1 MTSGDDE
8 VQVLVE
14 ELSAQLGRS
23 VLVDDASLRL
33 VAYSPTFGNEDEVRR
48 TAILTRETPRAIRDL
63 HFSQGIATAI
73 RPVRT
78 AARPELGLE
87 SRVCVPIRCQGALFG
102 YLWLIDA
109 DDSLT
114 HDDRG
119 HAERCAGDIGAAMY
133 RRQELEKP
141 RRELEQRLVEAL
153 LEGDASEREEA
164 AHELL
169 ASDMLLPGTG
179 IAAVVV
185 RGAGEDLGS
194 AQKARLGLAL
204 DQFRGA
210 LPIRHS
216 VSVVRSDHGVVLL
229 ASDPALRR
237 AGAVPELAHRL
248 YDSLARTGGEIAV
261 GFSDDCEHLQDAH
274 RAYAHARIAAHV
286 ASCVPEHSPVAG
298 WDALGPYR
306 LLAQLAPGAAP
317 EELLH
322 PGLPRL
328 FALQSKESLVA
339 TLEAYLD
346 HGCDTKLTAEE
357 LFLHRASLYYR
368 LQRIE
373 ELTGA
378 SLKSGADRLALHL
391 SLKLAWLLGVH
402 PGLRSR
408 RQGRDGRSPLRGTRP
423 GT

>member
-1 MTSGDDE
+1 MTSGDNE

-33 VAYSPTFGNEDEVRR
+33 VAYSPTYGTEDEVRR

-63 HFSQGIATAI
+63 HFSQGIATAS

-78 AARPELGLE
+78 AAKPELGLE
-87 SRVCVPIRCQGALFG
+87 SRVCVPIRCQGTLFG

-114 HDDRG
+114 RDDRV

-133 RRQELEKP
+133 RLQELEKP

-153 LEGDASEREEA
+153 LEGEAGERAEA

-169 ASDMLLPGTG
+169 AADMLLPGTG
-179 IAAVVV
+179 VAAVVV
-185 RGAGEDLGS
+185 RTGDEDLSS
-194 AQKARLGLAL
+194 AQKARLSLTL
-204 DQFRGA
+204 DQFRAA
-210 LPIRHS
+210 LPIRHGLS
-216 VSVVRSDHGVVLL
+216 LVRSDHGIVLL
-229 ASDPALRR
+229 ATDPAMRR
-237 AGAVPELAHRL
+237 AGGVAKLARRL
-248 YDSLARTGGEIAV
+248 HDSLERTSGDEIAL
-261 GFSDDCEHLQDAH
+261 GFSDECEHLQDAH
-274 RAYAHARIAAHV
+274 RAYAHARIAARV

-298 WDALGPYR
+298 WEALGPYR
-306 LLAQLAPGAAP
+306 VLAQLAPGAAT

-328 FALQSKESLVA
+328 FDLHAKESLVT
-339 TLEAYLD
+339 TLETYLD

-402 PGLRSR
+402 PGQR
-408 RQGRDGRSPLRGTRP
+408 RR
-423 GT
+423 

>member
-1 MTSGDDE
+1 MTSGENE

-33 VAYSPTFGNEDEVRR
+33 VAYSPTYGTEDEVRR
-48 TAILTRETPRAIRDL
+48 TAILTRETPRIIRDI
-63 HFSQGIATAI
+63 HFSQGIATAS

-78 AARPELGLE
+78 AAKPELGLE
-87 SRVCVPIRCQGALFG
+87 ARVCVPIRCQGTLFG

-114 HDDRG
+114 HDDRVQ
-119 HAERCAGDIGAAMY
+119 AERCAADIGAAMY
-133 RRQELEKP
+133 RQQELEKP

-153 LEGDASEREEA
+153 LEGEASAREEA

-169 ASDMLLPGTG
+169 AGDMLLPGTS

-185 RGAGEDLGS
+185 RASAGADEELGS
-194 AQKARLGLAL
+194 AQKARLSLAL
-204 DQFRGA
+204 DQFRRA
-210 LPIRHS
+210 LPMRHALS
-216 VSVVRSDHGVVLL
+216 LVRSDHGIVLL
-229 ASDPALRR
+229 AVDAAMRR
-237 AGAVPELAHRL
+237 AGGLAALVHRL
-248 YDSLARTGGEIAV
+248 HDSLERTLAADTGWRIAL
-261 GFSDDCEHLQDAH
+261 GFSDECERLPDAG
-274 RAYAHARIAAHV
+274 RAYAHALAAVRV
-286 ASCVPEHSPVAG
+286 ASRVPEHSPVAG
-298 WDALGPYR
+298 WDTLGPYR
-306 LLAQLAPGAAP
+306 VLAQLPPDAEAG
-317 EELLH
+317 ELLH

-328 FALQSKESLVA
+328 FELQSKESLVA

-378 SLKSGADRLALHL
+378 SLKSGADRLTLHL

-402 PGLRSR
+402 PAQRHK
-408 RQGRDGRSPLRGTRP
+408 
-423 GT
+423 

>member
-1 MTSGDDE
+1 MTSGDNE

-33 VAYSPTFGNEDEVRR
+33 VAYSPTYGTEDEVRR

-63 HFSQGIATAI
+63 HFSQGIATAS

-78 AARPELGLE
+78 AAKPELGLE
-87 SRVCVPIRCQGALFG
+87 SRVCVPIRCQGTLFG

-114 HDDRG
+114 RDDRV

-133 RRQELEKP
+133 RLQELEKP

-153 LEGDASEREEA
+153 LEGDAGERAEA

-169 ASDMLLPGTG
+169 AADMLLPGTG
-179 IAAVVV
+179 VAAVVV
-185 RGAGEDLGS
+185 RTGDEDLSS
-194 AQKARLGLAL
+194 AQKARLSLTL
-204 DQFRGA
+204 DQFRAA
-210 LPIRHS
+210 LPIRHGLS
-216 VSVVRSDHGVVLL
+216 LVRSDHGIVLL
-229 ASDPALRR
+229 AADPAMRR
-237 AGAVPELAHRL
+237 AGGVAKLARRL
-248 YDSLARTGGEIAV
+248 HDSLERTSGDEIAL
-261 GFSDDCEHLQDAH
+261 GFSDECEHLQDAH
-274 RAYAHARIAAHV
+274 RAYAHARIAARV

-298 WDALGPYR
+298 WEALGPYR
-306 LLAQLAPGAAP
+306 VLAQLAPGAAT

-328 FALQSKESLVA
+328 FDLHAKESLVT
-339 TLEAYLD
+339 TLETYLD

-402 PGLRSR
+402 PGQR
-408 RQGRDGRSPLRGTRP
+408 RR
-423 GT
+423 

>member
-1 MTSGDDE
+1 VTSADDE

-33 VAYSPTFGNEDEVRR
+33 VAYSPTYGTEDEVRR

-63 HFSQGIATAI
+63 HFSQGIATAS

-78 AARPELGLE
+78 AAKPELGLQ
-87 SRVCVPIRCQGALFG
+87 SRVCVPIRCQGTLFG

-119 HAERCAGDIGAAMY
+119 DAERCAADIGAAMY

-141 RRELEQRLVEAL
+141 RRELEQRLLEAL
-153 LEGDASEREEA
+153 LEGDAGEREEA

-169 ASDMLLPGTG
+169 AADMLLPGTG
-179 IAAVVV
+179 VAAVVV
-185 RGAGEDLGS
+185 RS
-194 AQKARLGLAL
+194 AEEELSSGQKARLSLAL
-204 DQFRGA
+204 DQFRRA
-210 LPIRHS
+210 LPIRHALS
-216 VSVVRSDHGVVLL
+216 LVRSDHGIVLL
-229 ASDPALRR
+229 AADPAMQR
-237 AGAVPELAHRL
+237 AGGLPKLARRL
-248 YDSLARTGGEIAV
+248 HDSLERTPGGDIAL
-261 GFSDDCEHLQDAH
+261 GFSDECEQLQDAH
-274 RAYAHARIAAHV
+274 RAYAHARIAARV

-298 WDALGPYR
+298 WEALGPYR
-306 LLAQLAPGAAP
+306 VLAQLAPGTAA

-328 FALQSKESLVA
+328 FEQQSKESLVA

-402 PGLRSR
+402 PGQRHR
-408 RQGRDGRSPLRGTRP
+408 
-423 GT
+423 

>member
-1 MTSGDDE
+1 VTSGENE

-33 VAYSPTFGNEDEVRR
+33 VAYSPTYGTEDEVRR
-48 TAILTRETPRAIRDL
+48 TAILTRETPRIIRDI
-63 HFSQGIATAI
+63 HFSQGIATAS

-78 AARPELGLE
+78 EAKPELGLQ
-87 SRVCVPIRCQGALFG
+87 SRVCVPIRCQGTLFG

-114 HDDRG
+114 PDDRVQ
-119 HAERCAGDIGAAMY
+119 AERCAADIGAAMY

-153 LEGDASEREEA
+153 LDGEPGEREQA
-164 AHELL
+164 VHELL
-169 ASDMLLPGTG
+169 AADMLLPGTS

-185 RGAGEDLGS
+185 RVWAEADEELSS
-194 AQKARLGLAL
+194 AQKARLSLAL
-204 DQFRGA
+204 DQFRQA
-210 LPIRHS
+210 LPMRHALS
-216 VSVVRSDHGVVLL
+216 LVRPDHGIVLL
-229 ASDPALRR
+229 AVDSATRR
-237 AGAVPELAHRL
+237 AGGLPELAHRL
-248 YDSLARTGGEIAV
+248 HDSLDRTLDTGGLIAL
-261 GFSDDCEHLQDAH
+261 GFSDECEHLHDAH
-274 RAYAHARIAAHV
+274 RAYGHAIVAARV
-286 ASCVPEHSPVAG
+286 ASRVPEHSPVAG
-298 WDALGPYR
+298 WEALGPYR
-306 LLAQLAPGAAP
+306 VLAQLPSDAAP

-322 PGLPRL
+322 PGLPKL
-328 FALQSKESLVA
+328 FELQSKESLVA

-378 SLKSGADRLALHL
+378 SLKSGADRLSLHL

-402 PGLRSR
+402 PGQRHKP
-408 RQGRDGRSPLRGTRP
+408 D
-423 GT
+423 